1 MLFANR
7 WLTLICV
14 VVLAACSSN
23 DPTLNKSST
32 PIAAPDKSQG
42 FSEYVTAS
50 RSKID
55 NAINTA
61 RSKIDYSY
69 LGEYT
74 NQQAAEMRTPFEL
87 LPAHSC
93 NNLTDSPK
101 IGFLLIHGLTDS
113 PFLLKDIASDLHKVE
128 RFPCSTIRAIS
139 LPGHSTIAGDSLDM
153 KHQDWTQ
160 AVKYGMSSLI
170 NDENIDHIYLVGF
183 STGTSL
189 IIREM
194 AEAKPN
200 TDKIKGLIMLSTAM
214 KAKSGAAWL
223 AGIAKYFVDWL
234 DEYPEFDA
242 ARYTSFSANAG
253 AQFYDFTKPIDANK
267 TDYHIEIP
275 MLMVVSADDATIDPQ
290 AALDI
295 FCAGTKPQHNS
306 LIWYQSSDTPTS
318 LQLTDGNA
326 PKGCSPAATNV
337 HATTLASQPQDSSYY
352 TADNTRYFVRN
363 IAHTAISISPE
374 NKHYGAQGAYPQC
387 KHYWNTDDFEK
398 CVDVSNQDLFQ
409 TIVFGE
415 TPQREKIEQSG
426 KLYRRGTFNP
436 FYEQMLNQITNFIE
450 KTENL

>member
-1 MLFANR
+1 MHFSNR
-7 WLTLICV
+7 WLILFCV
-14 VVLAACSSN
+14 VGLAACSSN

-32 PIAAPDKSQG
+32 PIGAPDKSQL
-42 FSEYVTAS
+42 FSEYVTTS
-50 RSKID
+50 RSQID
-55 NAINTA
+55 NAIKTA

-74 NQQAAEMRTPFEL
+74 NAQAAEMRTPFEL
-87 LPAHSC
+87 VPAQGCANS
-93 NNLTDSPK
+93 TETPR
-101 IGFLLIHGLTDS
+101 IGFLLVHGLTDS
-113 PFLLKDIASDLHKVE
+113 PFLLKDIASDLHSAE

-139 LPGHSTIAGDSLDM
+139 LPGHSTIAGDSLNM

-170 NDENIDHIYLVGF
+170 SDENIDHIYLVGF

-189 IIREM
+189 IVREM

-200 TDKIKGLIMLSTAM
+200 TEKIKGLIMLSTAM

-253 AQFYDFTKPIDANK
+253 AQFYSFTKPIDASK
-267 TDYHIEIP
+267 SDYHIALP

-290 AALDI
+290 AALDV
-295 FCAGTKPQHNS
+295 FCAGTKPEQNA
-306 LIWYQSSDTPTS
+306 LVWYQSSDTPAS
-318 LQLTDGNA
+318 LQLNTGSA
-326 PKGCSPAATNV
+326 PSGCPTAASNV
-337 HATTLASQPQDSSYY
+337 HATTLASQPDESQYY

-363 IAHTAISISPE
+363 IAHTAVSISPE
-374 NKHYGAQGAYPQC
+374 NEHYGAQGAYPQC
-387 KHYWNTDDFEK
+387 KHYWDTADFEK
-398 CVDVSNQDLFQ
+398 CVEVSNKNLFQ
-409 TIVFGE
+409 TIVYGE
-415 TPQREKIEQSG
+415 APQKESIESSG

-436 FYEQMLNQITNFIE
+436 FYDDMLKQITTFIE
-450 KTENL
+450 QTTSQ